1 MMKRVPIWIATM
13 AVLVAC
19 SPAASSRGGGAP
31 EQSGVPAGP
40 KILTLAINEDP
51 KNFWDGINGGGGSGA
66 RQLGHMVNQYLA
78 VIGSD
83 GTVYPRLLAE
93 MPAVDKGTWTVS
105 PDGRMEVTYKVRPG
119 VTWHDGTPFT
129 ADDIAF
135 SWEVCKDPAVPNGN
149 QSAVRLIE
157 RVVALDPQTAVATY
171 SQTYA
176 FADRLEHR
184 EFFPLPK
191 HTLERDYRESKE
203 TLISQP
209 YFNQEYVGTGPFK
222 LTTWEPGSYME

>member
-1 MMKRVPIWIATM
+1 MKHWLSASI
-13 AVLVAC
+13 LVALALAAC
-19 SPAASSRGGGAP
+19 APPPGPASPAGQPQSSAP
-31 EQSGVPAGP
+31 AAP
-40 KILTLAINEDP
+40 KSLVMAINEDP
-51 KNFWDGINGGGGSGA
+51 RNFWDGVNGGRGSGS
-66 RQLGHMVNQYLA
+66 REIGHMVNQYLA
-78 VIGSD
+78 NILPD
-83 GTVYPRLLAE
+83 GQAVPRLLAE
-93 MPAVDKGTWTVS
+93 MPSVEKGTWRIAA
-105 PDGRMEVTYKVRPG
+105 DGRMEVTYKVRPG

-191 HTLERDYRESKE
+191 HILER
-203 TLISQP
+203 
-209 YFNQEYVGTGPFK
+209 
-222 LTTWEPGSYME
+222 